1 MTIDKKIK
9 YAIQGGGPN
18 YLGKQKMVKAPK
30 KWKSSPDHETAEL
43 AYITKKEKDIL
54 LDLNIYG
61 SLKNGKPNRGPSGI
75 MSLQGD
81 MGSIGGGGGGGSS
94 GGGGPHGGGGGGGW
108 DPGVAAR
115 EQAAR
120 EASQRSRIQQEKQAS
135 LNAQRAAA
143 VQQAAAQEAMNKQI
157 GTSLHGGDVS
167 DTQAMAKGELKK
179 MIAQQQEEKYG
190 VGADPTKFG
199 ETVDDLAFKNHPE
212 ARAKEAEEAI
222 KQLSTPE
229 GTKEAL
235 REFKALKTRRPYV
248 PDVGLLEKLGIKK
261 PQSFADMGTK
271 QGLAGHAKSFA
282 KNQAMQYAAK
292 KLGLGSLFNPAMM
305 LFSLFNKFGRGKKP
319 AFDME
324 AASKLGL
331 HANRFATTGGQFP
344 TKKQY
349 AEDLIT
355 PKGKPST
362 QIAKGTGLEKG
373 YEMLGLGK
381 GEQGL
386 GKGAQKPFEY
396 TTGDYM
402 KDLFLTPETTEDK
415 IISAATQATANMPKY
430 HPLRSTAAGRKV
442 LQMAKAGQKIP
453 IAHGFQTPAI
463 AKKVLAGGFKDV
475 RPASSQTLGRLSKA
489 VPTMTD
495 IERAIRT
502 GSTKALGTTTGA
514 YSAIGPGSVGAAS
527 RYAQS
532 GPLRGIT
539 KGTGLVKKGLIDASK
554 GIIDRGVSGNL
565 QIKAPGGVMSKALK
579 VGPKAARVAG
589 GVLQPSLTNK
599 ILGGVLPGVQT
610 TLGAA
615 RALQH
620 AKTGDYGSALMAG
633 VSAIPG
639 PIGWAGLVG
648 EGLLSAPSLT
658 EQGLGSYT
666 GPMIGR
672 ANGGLID
679 LYRYGGFSG

>member
-1 MTIDKKIK
+1 MQTNRIHHIHELYVRRQYTSFFPLRNQPYRAQLHSYVQAESKAGLPIETIR
-9 YAIQGGGPN
+9 
-18 YLGKQKMVKAPK
+18 
-30 KWKSSPDHETAEL
+30 
-43 AYITKKEKDIL
+43 
-54 LDLNIYG
+54 
-61 SLKNGKPNRGPSGI
+61 KN
-75 MSLQGD
+75 LQ
-81 MGSIGGGGGGGSS
+81 SA
-94 GGGGPHGGGGGGGW
+94 GW
-108 DPGVAAR
+108 
-115 EQAAR
+115 
-120 EASQRSRIQQEKQAS
+120 
-135 LNAQRAAA
+135 N
-143 VQQAAAQEAMNKQI
+143 
-157 GTSLHGGDVS
+157 
-167 DTQAMAKGELKK
+167 DTE
-179 MIAQQQEEKYG
+179 I
-190 VGADPTKFG
+190 
-199 ETVDDLAFKNHPE
+199 
-212 ARAKEAEEAI
+212 
-222 KQLSTPE
+222 S
-229 GTKEAL
+229 
-235 REFKALKTRRPYV
+235 KAL
-248 PDVGLLEKLGIKK
+248 
-261 PQSFADMGTK
+261 
-271 QGLAGHAKSFA
+271 
-282 KNQAMQYAAK
+282 
-292 KLGLGSLFNPAMM
+292 
-305 LFSLFNKFGRGKKP
+305 
-319 AFDME
+319 
-324 AASKLGL
+324 
-331 HANRFATTGGQFP
+331 
-344 TKKQY
+344 
-349 AEDLIT
+349 
-355 PKGKPST
+355 
-362 QIAKGTGLEKG
+362 
-373 YEMLGLGK
+373 
-381 GEQGL
+381 
-386 GKGAQKPFEY
+386 
-396 TTGDYM
+396 
-402 KDLFLTPETTEDK
+402 
-415 IISAATQATANMPKY
+415 
-430 HPLRSTAAGRKV
+430 
-442 LQMAKAGQKIP
+442 
-453 IAHGFQTPAI
+453 
-463 AKKVLAGGFKDV
+463 
-475 RPASSQTLGRLSKA
+475 
-489 VPTMTD
+489 PTMSD